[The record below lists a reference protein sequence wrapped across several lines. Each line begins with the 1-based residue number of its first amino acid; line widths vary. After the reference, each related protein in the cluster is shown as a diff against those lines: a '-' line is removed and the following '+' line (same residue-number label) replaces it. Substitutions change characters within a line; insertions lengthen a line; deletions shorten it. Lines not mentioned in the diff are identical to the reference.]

1 MQNISQVELL
11 IKSTINAW
19 QGQNKKV
26 DDLIAKLSDEQWN
39 ADTAPGRNSGI
50 YLLGHSVAV
59 NDGIIKLLGFGDKLH
74 PELEAPFLAEAD
86 KSGHVFPSLED
97 LKKYWKEINTKLD
110 ENIKTLSTDD
120 WFSRHTAV
128 SEEDFSKE
136 PHRNKLSILISRTSH
151 QAYHLGQLAYL
162 A

>member
-1 MQNISQVELL
+1 MQNISQLELL
-11 IKSTINAW
+11 VKSTINAW

-26 DDLIAKLSDEQWN
+26 DDLIVKLSDEQWN

-59 NDGIIKLLGFGDKLH
+59 NDGIIKLLGFGEKLH
-74 PELEAPFLAEAD
+74 PELEAPFLTNGD
-86 KSGHVFPSLED
+86 KTGHVFPSLDD

-162 A
+162 

>member
-1 MQNISQVELL
+1 MQNNSQLELL
-11 IKSTINAW
+11 VKSIITAW
-19 QGQNKKV
+19 QLQNKKL
-26 DDLIAKLSDEQWN
+26 DDLIARLSDEQWK

-59 NDGIIKLLGFGDKLH
+59 NDGMIKLLGLGEKLH
-74 PELEAPFLAEAD
+74 PELEQAFLSNPD
-86 KSGHVFPSLED
+86 KTGQAFPPLAD

-110 ENIKTLSTDD
+110 ENIKNLSADD
-120 WFSRHTAV
+120 WFGRHTSV

-162 A
+162 S

>member
-1 MQNISQVELL
+1 MQNNSQLDLL
-11 IKSTINAW
+11 VKSTINAW

-26 DDLIAKLSDEQWN
+26 DELIAKLSDEQWN

-59 NDGIIKLLGFGDKLH
+59 NDGIIKLLGFGEKMH
-74 PELEAPFLAEAD
+74 PELEAPFLANGD
-86 KSGHVFPSLED
+86 KTGHVFPSLDD

-110 ENIKTLSTDD
+110 ENIKALSTDD
-120 WFSRHTAV
+120 WFSRHTSV

-162 A
+162 

>member
-1 MQNISQVELL
+1 MQNISQLELL
-11 IKSTINAW
+11 VKSTINAW

-26 DDLIAKLSDEQWN
+26 GELIAKLSDEQWN
-39 ADTAPGRNSGI
+39 TDTAPGRNSGI

-59 NDGIIKLLGFGDKLH
+59 NDGIIKLLGFGEKLH
-74 PELEAPFLAEAD
+74 PELEAPFLANGD
-86 KSGHVFPSLED
+86 KTGHVFPSLDD

-110 ENIKTLSTDD
+110 ENIQTLSTDD
-120 WFSRHTAV
+120 WFSRHTSV

-162 A
+162 S